1 MRFRRYPVLAAA
13 IVIVAAVT
21 GSLAFAQ
28 TTGDITGT
36 VSDSS
41 GAALPGVTCTA
52 TSPSLQGSRTSITNN
67 SGGYRISTLPPGTY
81 KVSCGLAGF
90 ATTEKTAVVTL
101 GSTATVHQTL
111 QISQKEEIVVSGQAP
126 VVDTSNTTTGSNYSA
141 KVMEKLPLGRNYA
154 NVVKLQPGVGEDT
167 GDQQGRGLAL
177 SIYGST
183 SAENVFVI
191 DGVNTNS
198 VTRGVQGKVIN
209 NEFIQEVEVKTGGYQ
224 AEYGRSTGGIIN
236 VITKSGGNEFHGDVF
251 GNLSPT
257 SFRSDQRHDDPGDE
271 FNTTFADVKEL
282 DYGADLGGFILKDH
296 LWFFTAYDR
305 VDNSRD
311 RVPAEA
317 RSVLGQHF
325 REDDNYNL
333 FSGKLTWNIVQGSTL
348 VGTYFRDPEVRAGA
362 VFQPTGSDPNSFAGR
377 FDVGSEDYA
386 GRFNQLFGSF
396 GVLTLQYSRHND
408 QFKFKPLDPT
418 RIGIRDRTIDADYPN
433 YPYFSGFG
441 PIAGYRYNNQ
451 GERKEYTGN
460 FTAYFGNNEL
470 KFGGDWLE
478 NVTTDNSLFTGG
490 QRIQVY
496 NCSSSAT
503 SSSFCPA
510 GEGVSYTNYEGT
522 VKRVYFRH
530 DYYTDSSTGFGVLPF
545 TNSAPPS
552 KAWSAFLQDSWR
564 LTPRLT
570 VNAGVRYDAERIQN
584 GLGVTRIDLKN
595 EWQPRLGVVYDW
607 KGDGSTKLYA
617 SAGRFYYMIP
627 NDLNVRV
634 YGAQFQRTTWNYS
647 GPDTAF
653 DAPPAGGWSVSQ
665 GGPGTGPPR
674 RATLIQGAADEPVD
688 LGIKGQYQDEL
699 TVGTEMALTPTF
711 AVGVKG
717 MYRKLGRAIED
728 RCDADGSAPINQ
740 GSTCAMV
747 NPGSGGLWGSGEF
760 PWCDNAG
767 DPFVSPTA
775 GHCFTTG
782 TPPIPKASR
791 KYTGI
796 EFTARKTF
804 SQNLWAQASYVYSQL
819 KGNYDGAVR
828 VASGQTDPGINA
840 DYDYYLFSRNANGR
854 LYLDRPHQAR
864 LDAVYTAPFG
874 LNVGIGAYYRSG
886 PPVSRYGWY
895 NVFYP
900 DLLHLV
906 QRGNDTAVSNGRLT
920 GQYEANLSIGYTF
933 NVGPVSITPAIYVF
947 NLLNRQGVQDVVEE
961 FNPDGTFCN
970 LPGQVACTPGSIAA
984 ANAADPTLNHPGY
997 TQRNFDRLGPIAYG
1011 QPLPD
1016 ADWARPTG
1024 RQDPRQIKAAV
1035 KISF

>member
-1 MRFRRYPVLAAA
+1 MRFRRSLVLLAAIA
-13 IVIVAAVT
+13 IVAAAA

-28 TTGDITGT
+28 TTGDITGVVT
-36 VSDSS
+36 DSS

-52 TSPSLQGSRTSITNN
+52 TSPSLQGSRTAVTNN
-67 SGGYRISTLPPGTY
+67 SGSYRISTVPPGTY

-90 ATTEKTAVVTL
+90 ATTERTAVVTL
-101 GSTATVHQTL
+101 GGTASVNQSL

-126 VVDTSNTTTGSNYSA
+126 VVDTTNTTGGSNYSA

-154 NVVKLQPGVGEDT
+154 NVVKMQPGVNEDT

-198 VTRGVQGKVIN
+198 VVRGVQGKVIN

-251 GNLSPT
+251 GNMSPT
-257 SFRSDQRHDDPGDE
+257 SFRSNQRHDEGDK
-271 FNTTFADVKEL
+271 FNTTYDDVKEL
-282 DYGADLGGFILKDH
+282 DYGADLGGFIVKDR

-305 VDNSRD
+305 VDNERD
-311 RVPAEA
+311 RVPKDSP
-317 RSVLGQHF
+317 SVLNQHF
-325 REDDNYNL
+325 QELDNYNL
-333 FSGKLTWNIVQGSTL
+333 FSGKLTWNIAQGSTL
-348 VGTYFRDPEVRAGA
+348 VGTYFRDPEVRDGA
-362 VFQPTGSDPNSFAGR
+362 VFTPTGTDPNGFAGR
-377 FDVGSEDYA
+377 FDIGSEDYA

-408 QFKFKPLDPT
+408 QFRFKPLDPT
-418 RIGIRDRTIDADYPN
+418 RAGVQDRTVASDYPN
-433 YPYFSGFG
+433 HPIFVGFG
-441 PIAGYRYNNQ
+441 AVPGYRLNNE

-470 KFGGDWLE
+470 KFGGDYLDA
-478 NVTTDNSLFTGG
+478 VTTDNSFYTGG
-490 QRIQVY
+490 QRIRAY
-496 NCSSSAT
+496 NCSTNPA

-510 GEGVSYTNYEGT
+510 GEGVMFTNYRGET
-522 VKRVYFRH
+522 KRVYFQH
-530 DYYTDSSTGFGVLPF
+530 AYYTSGSTTFDQLPSA
-545 TNSAPPS
+545 NSAPPS
-552 KAWSAFLQDSWR
+552 KAWSAFLQDAWR
-564 LTPRLT
+564 ITPRLT
-570 VNAGVRYDAERIQN
+570 LNVGVRYDTEQIKN
-584 GLGVTRIDLKN
+584 GFEETVIDLKD
-595 EWQPRLGVVYDW
+595 EWQPRVGVVYDW

-617 SAGRFYYMIP
+617 SFGRFYYMIP

-634 YGAQFQRTTWNYS
+634 YGSQFTRITWNYS
-647 GPDTAF
+647 GPTSF
-653 DAPPAGGWSVSQ
+653 NQNPPAGGYDISQ

-674 RATLIQGAADEPVD
+674 RNTLIQGAADEPVD
-688 LGIKGQYQDEL
+688 EGIKGQYQDEL

-728 RCDADGSAPINQ
+728 RCDLDGGDPINQ

-747 NPGSGGLWGSGEF
+747 NPGKGGFWGAGSGWG
-760 PWCDNAG
+760 WCDNAG

-775 GHCFTTG
+775 GQCSTDPTSDLFGVTT
-782 TPPIPKASR
+782 PKIPAASR
-791 KYTGI
+791 KFTGI

-804 SQNLWAQASYVYSQL
+804 SQNLWAQASYIYSQL

-840 DYDYYLFSRNANGR
+840 DYDYYLFARNGNGR

-906 QRGNDTAVSNGRLT
+906 QRGHDNAVSNGRLT
-920 GQYEANLSIGYTF
+920 GQYEANLSVGYTF
-933 NVGPVSITPAIYVF
+933 NMGPVSITPAIYVF
-947 NLLNRQGVQDVVEE
+947 NVLNRQGVTDVEE
-961 FNPDGTFCN
+961 SSNPDGTFC
-970 LPGQVACTPGSIAA
+970 LEASGCTP
-984 ANAADPTLNHPGY
+984 ANTPGY
-997 TQRNFDRLGPIAYG
+997 TQRNFDRLGTIPYG
-1011 QPLPD
+1011 QPTPQEG
-1016 ADWARPTG
+1016 WAKASG
-1024 RQDPRQIKAAV
+1024 RQDPRQIKAAL

>member
-1 MRFRRYPVLAAA
+1 MNLRRYLVLFAA
-13 IVIVAAVT
+13 IAIVVAAT

-36 VSDSS
+36 VTDSS

-52 TSPSLQGSRTSITNN
+52 TSPSLQGSRTSVTNN
-67 SGGYRISTLPPGTY
+67 SGSYRLSTLAPGTY

-90 ATTEKTAVVTL
+90 ATAEKTAIVTL
-101 GSTATVHQTL
+101 GATATVHQTL

-126 VVDTSNTTTGSNYSA
+126 VVDTTNTTQGSNYSA

-154 NVVKLQPGVGEDT
+154 NVVKMQPGVGEDT

-198 VTRGVQGKVIN
+198 VVRGVQGKVIN

-251 GNLSPT
+251 GNISPT
-257 SFRSDQRHDDPGDE
+257 SFRSDQRHDDGDK
-271 FNTTFADVKEL
+271 FNTTYDDVKDL
-282 DYGADLGGFILKDH
+282 DYGADLGGFIVKDR

-305 VDNSRD
+305 VDNERD
-311 RVPAEA
+311 RVPKDSP
-317 RSVLGQHF
+317 SVNDQHF
-325 REDDNYNL
+325 QELDNYNL

-348 VGTYFRDPEVRAGA
+348 VGTYFRDPEVRDGA
-362 VFQPTGSDPNSFAGR
+362 VFTPTGTDPNSYAGR
-377 FDVGSEDYA
+377 QDIGSEDWA

-408 QFKFKPLDPT
+408 QFRFKPLDPT
-418 RIGIRDRTIDADYPN
+418 RAGIQDRTVAADYPN
-433 YPYFSGFG
+433 HPVFVGFG
-441 PIAGYRYNNQ
+441 AVPGYRLNNE

-460 FTAYFGNNEL
+460 FTAYFGNNEFKL
-470 KFGGDWLE
+470 GGDYVDA
-478 NVTTDNSLFTGG
+478 VTTDNSFYTGQ
-490 QRIQVY
+490 QRIRVY
-496 NCSSSAT
+496 NCSTNPA

-510 GEGVSYTNYEGT
+510 GEGVSFTNYQGD
-522 VKRVYFRH
+522 VKRVYFQH
-530 DYYTDSSTGFGVLPF
+530 AYYTSSSTGFDQLPF
-545 TNSAPPS
+545 SNSAPPS
-552 KAWSAFLQDSWR
+552 KSWSAFLQDSWR
-564 LTPRLT
+564 VSPRFT
-570 VNAGVRYDAERIQN
+570 INAGVRYDSEQIQN
-584 GLGVTRIDLKN
+584 GVEETVIDLKDQ
-595 EWQPRLGVVYDW
+595 WQPRVGVVYDW

-617 SAGRFYYMIP
+617 SAGRFYYQIP

-634 YGAQFQRTTWNYS
+634 YGAQFTRITWNYS
-647 GPDTAF
+647 GPNSF
-653 DAPPAGGWSVSQ
+653 NEEPPAGGYDLNQ

-674 RATLIQGAADEPVD
+674 RNTLIQGAADEPVD
-688 LGIKGQYQDEL
+688 EGIKGQYQDEL
-699 TVGTEMALTPTF
+699 TIGSEMALTPTF

-747 NPGSGGLWGSGEF
+747 NPGEGGFWGSGDF

-775 GHCFTTG
+775 GQCFETG

-791 KYTGI
+791 KFRGI
-796 EFTARKTF
+796 ELTARKTF
-804 SQNLWAQASYVYSQL
+804 SQNLWAQASYIYSKL
-819 KGNYDGAVR
+819 SGNYDGAVR

-840 DYDYYLFSRNANGR
+840 DYDYYLFARNGNGR

-874 LNVGIGAYYRSG
+874 LNVGVGAYFRSG

-906 QRGNDTAVSNGRLT
+906 QRGNDKTVSNGRLT
-920 GQYEANLSIGYTF
+920 GQYEANLSVGYTF
-933 NVGPVSITPAIYVF
+933 NMGPVSITPAIYVF
-947 NLLNRQGVQDVVEE
+947 NLLNRQGVTDVEE
-961 FNPDGTFCN
+961 SFNPDGTFC
-970 LPGQVACTPGSIAA
+970 LEEGGCTPG
-984 ANAADPTLNHPGY
+984 NTTGY
-997 TQRNFDRLGPIAYG
+997 TQRNFDRLGTIPFGSPIPQEG
-1011 QPLPD
+1011 
-1016 ADWARPTG
+1016 WAKPSA
-1024 RQDPRQIKAAV
+1024 RQDPRQIKAAL